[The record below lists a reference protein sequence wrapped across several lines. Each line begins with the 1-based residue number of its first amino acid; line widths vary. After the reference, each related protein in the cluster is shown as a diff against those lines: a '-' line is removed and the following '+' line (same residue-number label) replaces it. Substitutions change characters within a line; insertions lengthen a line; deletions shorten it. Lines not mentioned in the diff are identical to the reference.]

1 MKRLDSAK
9 IFLLISNLLLYV
21 FLFLPIVVVVATSF
35 GKAQFITFP
44 PEGFSLNWYAN
55 FLKSPKWVN
64 SFLYSGY
71 LAFITCFATLL
82 LGVPASY
89 CMVRY
94 RFLGRDFLRQLFL
107 APLIVPWIVTGV
119 AVLIFFTQLR
129 VAGTFLGLVL
139 GHTVVCTP
147 YVIRSVM
154 ASLEGFDV
162 SMENAARILGATRFQ
177 TFLKVTLPLIK
188 PGIVAGAIFSFL
200 MSFDNVPIS
209 IFIVNPSQMTL
220 PVEML
225 HFISWIQ
232 DPTISA
238 VATIYILMSLLALF
252 IAEKTVGL
260 GKFTGA

>member
-1 MKRLDSAK
+1 MKRLDWERL
-9 IFLLISNLLLYV
+9 FLVYSNLVLYA
-21 FLFLPIVVVVATSF
+21 FLFLPIIVVVMTSC
-35 GKAQFITFP
+35 GKTQFITFP
-44 PEGFSLNWYAN
+44 PVGFTLHWYEN
-55 FLKSPKWVN
+55 FLRSPKWVD

-71 LAFITCFATLL
+71 LGFVTCCMTLL

-89 CMVRY
+89 CLVRY

-119 AVLIFFTQLR
+119 AVLIFFTKLR
-129 VAGTFLGLVL
+129 VTGTFVGLVL

-147 YVIRSVM
+147 YVVRSVM

-162 SMENAARILGATRFQ
+162 SMENAARVLGATRFQ
-177 TFLKVTLPLIK
+177 TFLRVTLPLIK
-188 PGIVAGAIFSFL
+188 PGIAAGAIFSFL

-252 IAEKTVGL
+252 IAEKMVGL